1 MKMIKLFY
9 NALSYDEYAGWY
21 ISEPRELPFKS
32 EGLKD
37 DEFYAKLAIIR
48 KHLEQEIL
56 DVCLYLKL
64 EVEEVGGYTPVLDE
78 ENGKKL
84 TEELLRRGWKKEFI
98 PIGP

>member
-1 MKMIKLFY
+1 MIKIFH
-9 NALSYDEYAGWY
+9 NAWSDDEYSGWY
-21 ISEPRELPFKS
+21 ICEARDLSFKS
-32 EGLKD
+32 KGFKD
-37 DEFYAKLAIIR
+37 DEFYGKLAIIK

-56 DVCLYLKL
+56 DVCLHLRL
-64 EVEEVGGYTPVLDE
+64 DVGEEDGLAPVLDE